1 MTGVLFV
8 VLFAAIAAFLALRL
22 YAVLGKRTGHEQPLP
37 RPAEERVGAQPMPR
51 TIDLPAVREAGP
63 RTVEQGAEGGLRALV
78 AADPAFDVGQFVEG
92 AKSAY
97 RMILE
102 AYWKGDR
109 ETLTW
114 LVEDQVRT
122 PFFAAIDAREAAG
135 HVVDNRL
142 VSIERAGISEIEV
155 AGAIARITMRFD
167 ADVAMVTRDADGNV
181 VSGSMSDAVEMHDVW
196 EFSRDL
202 KSGDPNWK
210 LSDTDEA

>member
-1 MTGVLFV
+1 MLFV

-22 YAVLGKRTGHEQPLP
+22 YAVLGKRTGHEQALP
-37 RPAEERVGAQPMPR
+37 RPAEERVGAPSMPR
-51 TIDLPAVREAGP
+51 TVDMPAEVRETGP
-63 RTVEQGAEGGLRALV
+63 RAVEPGAESGLRALI
-78 AADPAFDVGQFVEG
+78 AADPGFDVGQFVDG

-102 AYWKGDR
+102 AFWKGDR
-109 ETLTW
+109 ETLGW
-114 LVEDQVRT
+114 LVEDQVRDA
-122 PFFAAIDAREAAG
+122 FFAAIDAREAEG
-135 HVVDNRL
+135 HVVENRL
-142 VSIERAGISEIEV
+142 VSIERATISAIEV
-155 AGAIARITMRFD
+155 AGKIARVTMRFD

-181 VSGSMSDAVEMHDVW
+181 VSGSMSDAVETHDVW